1 MQRAMALIVR
11 KKVHKKPTNRAIYRP
26 NLDFECG
33 ILRGKEEAH
42 LKGISFFSH
51 LAGGRGF
58 PSRPVFAGSRRMRET
73 VFHLSRRSREFC
85 GLKPQNN

>member
-33 ILRGKEEAH
+33 ILRGKEESTSQKH
-42 LKGISFFSH
+42 FFFLTS
-51 LAGGRGF
+51 GGRPGIPWPPGLLAVRHVGKVF
-58 PSRPVFAGSRRMRET
+58 KVSAERYFSR
-73 VFHLSRRSREFC
+73 
-85 GLKPQNN
+85 KI